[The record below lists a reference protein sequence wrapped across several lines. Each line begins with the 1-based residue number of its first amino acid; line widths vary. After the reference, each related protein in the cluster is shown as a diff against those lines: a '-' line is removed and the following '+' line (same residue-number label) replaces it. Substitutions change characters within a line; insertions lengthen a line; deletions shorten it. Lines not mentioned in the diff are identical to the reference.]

1 LISPMHTRVL
11 CLGNELV
18 RDDGVGIRVGRIL
31 MGLPLPP
38 EVRIE
43 LAPQLGFDL
52 LEVVAGADQVVLVD
66 AMSTGRAP
74 GTCVTLKGTA
84 IERYSAGAAAS
95 HTIGIAEL
103 MELAHRLA
111 PARGPCA
118 LRFVGVEGV
127 SFEDYGLELSPAVQ
141 AALPAA
147 VEAVLR
153 ILGAG
158 AELLV
163 LGREASLR
171 AMQERPALAPLLRG
185 PATVK

>member
-1 LISPMHTRVL
+1 MDTRVL

-31 MGLPLPP
+31 MELSLPP
-38 EVRIE
+38 DVRIE
-43 LAPQLGFDL
+43 LAPHLGFDL
-52 LEVVAGADQVVLVD
+52 IEVVAGADQVVLVD

-74 GTCVTLKGTA
+74 GTCVTMKGTA

-103 MELAHRLA
+103 MALAHRLA
-111 PARGPCA
+111 PARGPAA
-118 LRFVGVEGV
+118 LHFVGVEGV
-127 SFEDYGLELSPAVQ
+127 SFEEYGLELSPAVE

-153 ILGAG
+153 VLGAN
-158 AELLV
+158 AALLTA
-163 LGREASLR
+163 GREASLR
-171 AMQERPALAPLLRG
+171 AMHGRPTLTTLLGRPAI
-185 PATVK
+185 VK